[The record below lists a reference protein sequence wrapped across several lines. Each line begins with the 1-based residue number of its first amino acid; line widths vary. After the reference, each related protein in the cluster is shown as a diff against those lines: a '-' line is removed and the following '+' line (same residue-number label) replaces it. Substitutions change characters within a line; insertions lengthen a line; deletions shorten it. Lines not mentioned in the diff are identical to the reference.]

1 VEERV
6 QGSTNGLRDQMA
18 TMQRLL
24 RKHNVLAEDI
34 KDIKDI
40 KDQCDNV
47 YEADPKLGYERN
59 LPAMQGKQ
67 HRDKTFSA
75 GKLVNVQ
82 KACLPC
88 LSVFFQF
95 GFMWKGNFAH
105 SRIANKSL
113 SVDFCQD
120 LSSVRALL
128 AKKETLEASL
138 RTFEPED
145 IKNIPALKEQLN
157 IGHQHIVS
165 INLKI
170 NVMIKGWN
178 SAEKKQ
184 FLIQVE
190 NQFQQ
195 IEWFSLT
202 GLKKSFAF
210 TSWFDDAEDSQ
221 PRVQKLR
228 GEDVQLGG
236 GLVSAPTN
244 FNTDFELLSS
254 GANLR
259 GQQWRPLQSSVE
271 TRGPS
276 VEPALLLR
284 DKPCELR
291 GALPIRLSSICTF
304 LGLPKVLPRKS
315 GCWC

>member
-1 VEERV
+1 
-6 QGSTNGLRDQMA
+6 
-18 TMQRLL
+18 
-24 RKHNVLAEDI
+24 
-34 KDIKDI
+34 
-40 KDQCDNV
+40 
-47 YEADPKLGYERN
+47 
-59 LPAMQGKQ
+59 
-67 HRDKTFSA
+67 
-75 GKLVNVQ
+75 
-82 KACLPC
+82 
-88 LSVFFQF
+88 
-95 GFMWKGNFAH
+95 MWKGNFAH

-304 LGLPKVLPRKS
+304 LGLPRSANSEEWVLVLTLTTTHPALVSVLQPTS
-315 GCWC
+315 GLLYSQDKMDVVVTASFTTVSKMSHRCTK